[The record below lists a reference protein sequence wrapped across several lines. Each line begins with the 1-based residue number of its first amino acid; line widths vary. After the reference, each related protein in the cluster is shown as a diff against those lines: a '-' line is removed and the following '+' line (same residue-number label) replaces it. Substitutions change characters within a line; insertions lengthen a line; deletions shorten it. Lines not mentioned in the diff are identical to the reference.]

1 MRNAAR
7 VEAVVVLGATSAIGR
22 AVAAELAPHTSRLVL
37 AARDADEARAI
48 AADLTVRHGTPAEVV
63 RFDALDPGSAAAAV
77 NECIA
82 AAGPGSLGIV
92 LCLGYL
98 GERGARVDED
108 EAMRILHTNFT
119 ACVTLL
125 EGFAGRME
133 TGRGGWICAL
143 SSVAGDRGRQSNYLY
158 GAAKGGLSVY
168 LQGLRNRLHPAG
180 IPVVT
185 VKPGFVDTRM
195 TYGRP
200 GVFLAA
206 EPRAVARA
214 VRRAVEGRRHTVY
227 VPFFWRPLMWVI
239 RALPEAVFKRL
250 KL

>member
-1 MRNAAR
+1 MADAR
-7 VEAVVVLGATSAIGR
+7 VDAVVVLGATSAIGR
-22 AVAAELAPHTSRLVL
+22 AVAAEMAPRTPRLVL

-48 AADLTVRHGTPAEVV
+48 AADLGVRHGTAVSVV
-63 RFDALDPGSAAAAV
+63 PLEALEFASHAAAV
-77 NECIA
+77 EACVA
-82 AAGPGSLGIV
+82 AAGPGALGVV

-98 GERGARVDED
+98 GERGAGVDPAET
-108 EAMRILHTNFT
+108 MRIVQTNFT
-119 ACVTLL
+119 ACVSLL
-125 EGFAGRME
+125 EAFAARME
-133 TGRGGWICAL
+133 TGDGGWICAL
-143 SSVAGDRGRQSNYLY
+143 ASVAGDRGRQSNYLY
-158 GAAKGGLSVY
+158 GAAKGGLAVY

-206 EPRAVARA
+206 APETVARA
-214 VRRAVEGRRHTVY
+214 VRRAVERRRHTVY
-227 VPFFWRPLMWVI
+227 VPFFWRPVMWMI
-239 RALPEAVFKRL
+239 RSLPETVFKRM

>member
-1 MRNAAR
+1 VAAAR
-7 VEAVVVLGATSAIGR
+7 VDAVVVLGATSAIWR
-22 AVAAELAPHTSRLVL
+22 AVAAERAPRVGRLVL
-37 AARDADEARAI
+37 AARDADEARAA
-48 AADLTVRHGTPAEVV
+48 AADLALRHGTAVDVV
-63 RFDALDPGSAAAAV
+63 RFEALDFASHGAAV
-77 NECIA
+77 DACMA
-82 AAGPGSLGIV
+82 AAGTGSVGIV

-98 GERGARVDED
+98 GERGAGVDPD
-108 EAMRILHTNFT
+108 EAMRIIHTNFT
-119 ACVTLL
+119 ACVSLL

-133 TGRGGWICAL
+133 GGRGGWICAL

-206 EPRAVARA
+206 APETVARA
-214 VRRAVEGRRHTVY
+214 VRRAAEGGRHTIY
-227 VPFFWRPLMWVI
+227 VPFFWRPVMWMI
-239 RALPEAVFKRL
+239 RALPEALFKRM

>member
-1 MRNAAR
+1 MAAAR
-7 VEAVVVLGATSAIGR
+7 VDAVVVLGATSAIGR
-22 AVAAELAPHTSRLVL
+22 AVAAEMAPRAARLVL
-37 AARDADEARAI
+37 AARDGDEARAV
-48 AADLTVRHGTPAEVV
+48 AADLSVRHGTAVSTV
-63 RFDALDPGSAAAAV
+63 RFEALDFASHAAAV
-77 NECIA
+77 DACLD
-82 AAGPGSLGIV
+82 AAGSGAVGVV

-98 GERGARVDED
+98 GERAAGVDHD
-108 EAMRILHTNFT
+108 EAMRIVQTNFT
-119 ACVTLL
+119 ACVSLL
-125 EGFAGRME
+125 EAFAARLE
-133 TGRGGWICAL
+133 TGDGGWICAL

-168 LQGLRNRLHPAG
+168 LDGLRNRLHPAG

-206 EPRAVARA
+206 EPAAVARA
-214 VRRAVEGRRHTVY
+214 VRHAVERRRHTVY
-227 VPFFWRPLMWVI
+227 VPFFWRPVMWMI
-239 RALPEAVFKRL
+239 RALPEAVFKRM